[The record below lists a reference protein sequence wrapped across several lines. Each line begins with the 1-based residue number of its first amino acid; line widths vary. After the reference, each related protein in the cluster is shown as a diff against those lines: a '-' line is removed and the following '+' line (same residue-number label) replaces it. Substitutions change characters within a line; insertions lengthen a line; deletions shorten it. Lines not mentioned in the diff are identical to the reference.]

1 MHSIHAPPVIGIG
14 ETKETRR
21 RSAGSVAEVWALEE
35 LDERTIANAL
45 IDTGLVLG
53 SRLMCTYPVVN
64 RGLSGPT
71 DRAGRD
77 CPHLAIRLP
86 DMGHPATAALEE
98 FDGDLFAL
106 DVGQHVRTEHNRK
119 GFCLR

>member
-1 MHSIHAPPVIGIG
+1 VP
-14 ETKETRR
+14 R
-21 RSAGSVAEVWALEE
+21 
-35 LDERTIANAL
+35 
-45 IDTGLVLG
+45 
-53 SRLMCTYPVVN
+53 VN
-64 RGLSGPT
+64 RLSGPT

-86 DMGHPATAALEE
+86 DMGYWRPALSGLEE

-106 DVGQHVRTEHNRK
+106 DVGQLVRTEQNRK